1 MDYTVQGDL
10 KESDTTEQLSLHR
23 KTMKWSVKG
32 SSRWV
37 ESVGLLI
44 TNREQSKANQ
54 PYFLESLVSKFNT
67 ESLRV
72 SLSSE
77 KNP

>member
-1 MDYTVQGDL
+1 
-10 KESDTTEQLSLHR
+10 
-23 KTMKWSVKG
+23 MKWSVKG

-37 ESVGLLI
+37 ESVGSPI

-54 PYFLESLVSKFNT
+54 PYSLESLVSRFNT

>member
-1 MDYTVQGDL
+1 
-10 KESDTTEQLSLHR
+10 
-23 KTMKWSVKG
+23 MKWSVKG

-37 ESVGLLI
+37 ESVGSPI

-54 PYFLESLVSKFNT
+54 PYSLESLVSRFNT
-67 ESLRV
+67 GSLRV